1 MSRRAQS
8 CLVMSMNN
16 TLENFLLAAVVLLA
30 LAYFLT
36 PLGYDLPG
44 IVSARIAGVERELAR
59 VEGR

>member
-1 MSRRAQS
+1 
-8 CLVMSMNN
+8 MNN